1 MKLVVVALCL
11 LTASASIAEDIKTHV
26 TTLAS
31 EAMGGRLTGSDGA
44 RMAAD
49 YIIKE
54 LERLG
59 ASPLPGR
66 SSFQLPFEFT
76 AGVRDTGSSL
86 SLDLSSGEWSR
97 SQRRASRALVL
108 GDWRG

>member
-1 MKLVVVALCL
+1 MMRLSAIALCL
-11 LTASASIAEDIKTHV
+11 LVASVSGGEGIRTHV

-54 LERLG
+54 LERVG
-59 ASPLPGR
+59 ALPLPGR
-66 SSFQLPFEFT
+66 SSFRLPFEFT

-86 SLDLSSGEWSR
+86 STGAWSAPATGLRGLSL
-97 SQRRASRALVL
+97 LVPM
-108 GDWRG
+108 

>member
-1 MKLVVVALCL
+1 MKRSVAVLCL
-11 LTASASIAEDIKTHV
+11 LAASPSVAEDIETHV

-59 ASPLPGR
+59 ASPLPGLH
-66 SSFQLPFEFT
+66 Q
-76 AGVRDTGSSL
+76 
-86 SLDLSSGEWSR
+86 
-97 SQRRASRALVL
+97 
-108 GDWRG
+108 